1 MWTSSLTY
9 LIICFG
15 VLVGI
20 GNGFGYATPIPVM
33 AKWFP
38 DKRGLAVGLAVAGYG
53 GGSAIF
59 GPMANL
65 WLIPTYGW
73 RSTFVILGLVFF
85 VMTLTG
91 SFLLKNPPVGYR
103 PAGWAPAPA
112 AKAAATTHEFTP
124 GEMWRTPTAYL
135 MWIAYALGTSA
146 GLMVISQLV
155 PFAKS
160 MKIPGEALAAI
171 TLVIG
176 AAGNASGRIFSGW
189 MSDALGRLNVLRLMI
204 GVSAVSMPILFL
216 TGGNVALL
224 YVMVFVV
231 YWCYGTQLSVNAST
245 TSDFW
250 GTKNVGVNY
259 GLLFTAW
266 GVAGFIGP
274 RIGGALFDKYKNY
287 EAAFYVAAGL
297 AVVALLCELLA
308 KRPASPVEAA
318 FRRASRPSE
327 VAKRNPARHSR
338 TGKSAAA
345 FSKRI
350 FRRTASGSGSERNS
364 STFWRIDR
372 TPIEGQSVPQRT
384 RSATSGSRG
393 RTSRSFFGGI
403 PEMSSRTFGCLR
415 TRKKAVSYQRGRPAW
430 QRTIVVSGKVD
441 RHVVARHRIGVD
453 VPGAGE
459 DGRPGVD
466 QDRPLRLA
474 GQPVD
479 VGERRTV
486 GPVGVGGHLHVG
498 RVDLDGAEAVD
509 LEELPHLPGDVASV
523 PGVDPADRHEP
534 VPVTLHVAGD
544 PGIHEVGEPHDL
556 GRNGSDQ
563 DRPRDPLGVHR
574 LQKLVGRGP
583 DPPDEIGVV
592 APVQQGEAGPLLQLV
607 VRTDVEMGV
616 EDREGRESPAR

>member
-85 VMTLTG
+85 VMTLIG

-112 AKAAATTHEFTP
+112 AKAAATTYEFTP

-204 GVSAVSMPILFL
+204 GISAVSMPILYL

-224 YVMVFVV
+224 YVMVFIV

-250 GTKNVGVNY
+250 GTKNAGVNY

-266 GVAGFIGP
+266 GVAGIHRPQDRRRPLRQVQELRSGFLRRGGP
-274 RIGGALFDKYKNY
+274 GRGRASLRDPR
-287 EAAFYVAAGL
+287 EAAG
-297 AVVALLCELLA
+297 
-308 KRPASPVEAA
+308 RPRRGRA
-318 FRRASRPSE
+318 FRHASRPSE
-327 VAKRNPARHSR
+327 SRKRNPARHSR

-345 FSKRI
+345 LSKRI
-350 FRRTASGSGSERNS
+350 LRRTASGSGSERNS

-372 TPIEGQSVPQRT
+372 TPIDGQSVPQRT

-430 QRTIVVSGKVD
+430 QRTMV
-441 RHVVARHRIGVD
+441 
-453 VPGAGE
+453 VPGKSIATSSH
-459 DGRPGVD
+459 
-466 QDRPLRLA
+466 A
-474 GQPVD
+474 
-479 VGERRTV
+479 
-486 GPVGVGGHLHVG
+486 
-498 RVDLDGAEAVD
+498 
-509 LEELPHLPGDVASV
+509 
-523 PGVDPADRHEP
+523 
-534 VPVTLHVAGD
+534 
-544 PGIHEVGEPHDL
+544 I
-556 GRNGSDQ
+556 GS
-563 DRPRDPLGVHR
+563 
-574 LQKLVGRGP
+574 
-583 DPPDEIGVV
+583 
-592 APVQQGEAGPLLQLV
+592 A
-607 VRTDVEMGV
+607 
-616 EDREGRESPAR
+616 